1 MLYKIYSF
9 ATIQTMTAAS
19 IVRNARRSAGLTQA
33 ELARRLGVAQP
44 VVARLETRAANP
56 TVETLDRTLRATGH
70 RLALAI
76 EPHAPSVDESLI
88 RKHLELSPADR
99 VRRLEQMVH
108 EGQKFAAAG
117 ARARGKRG

>member
-1 MLYKIYSF
+1 
-9 ATIQTMTAAS
+9 MTSAA
-19 IVRNARRSAGLTQA
+19 IIRDARRSAGLTQA

-44 VVARLETRAANP
+44 VVARLETHAANP

-88 RKHLELSPADR
+88 RKHLELSPSDR
-99 VRRLEQMVH
+99 VRRLEQLVD

-117 ARARGKRG
+117 ARSRGERR

>member
-1 MLYKIYSF
+1 MTP
-9 ATIQTMTAAS
+9 ATI
-19 IVRNARRSAGLTQA
+19 IREARRSAGLTQA

-70 RLALAI
+70 RLPPAGR
-76 EPHAPSVDESLI
+76 PHAPPVATSLI
-88 RKHLELSPADR
+88 RKALELSPADR
-99 VRRLEQMVH
+99 VTRLEQMVH

-117 ARARGKRG
+117 WRPRGKRR

>member
-1 MLYKIYSF
+1 
-9 ATIQTMTAAS
+9 MTSAA
-19 IVRNARRSAGLTQA
+19 IIREARRSAGLTQA

-70 RLALAI
+70 RLALAS
-76 EPHAPSVDESLI
+76 EPHVPSVDESLI

-99 VRRLEQMVH
+99 VRRLEQMID

-117 ARARGKRG
+117 ARSRGERR

>member
-1 MLYKIYSF
+1 
-9 ATIQTMTAAS
+9 MTSAA
-19 IVRNARRSAGLTQA
+19 IIREARRSAGLTQA

-76 EPHAPSVDESLI
+76 ESHAPSVDESLI

-99 VRRLEQMVH
+99 VRRLEQMVD
-108 EGQKFAAAG
+108 EGRKFAAAG
-117 ARARGKRG
+117 ARSRGERR

>member
-1 MLYKIYSF
+1 
-9 ATIQTMTAAS
+9 MTAAS

-44 VVARLETRAANP
+44 VVARLETRTANP

-99 VRRLEQMVH
+99 VRRLEQMVQ

-117 ARARGKRG
+117 ARARGKRR